1 MLILLGLV
9 LGILAG
15 IISTI
20 FPTLNGVLMI
30 MALYGLK
37 VNTEAAFVYIVSL
50 SAIYGIGQFA
60 GRYLN
65 PTSPED
71 FYISDSAASY
81 SKNGMGIIAAAKASD
96 LYMFVFLA
104 GSLASCILVFSS
116 VISKTEMTQM
126 WYISIGVS
134 VLLWLWTISQSNNKG
149 KAVITVALVSIFALV
164 AVRAGGKLPT
174 FNLFAVL
181 YALPALLSLLQSNKV
196 ISKQYAVGGSQ
207 HIPFNNFG
215 YYEALLS
222 GLGSAILIGLPS
234 SLILSLLGEDN
245 NSKTPTGDKLAKDAV
260 SSGCQS
266 FAGLLLFVTIGS
278 ARDSV
283 SSTLDLIVPSKLS
296 PTTAL
301 IIIVISA
308 VITLCAHANMSALT
322 NLYIAIN
329 NGLGQRLIAMI
340 CLAAMG
346 GIMVLTAG
354 PLVTIGLLL
363 GGFGLC
369 TLANSFELQPEHMSI
384 AVSILPIFAFMGLI

>member
-1 MLILLGLV
+1 MLILLGLI

-15 IISTI
+15 IISSI

-30 MALYGLK
+30 LSLYALK
-37 VNTEAAFVYIVSL
+37 VNTEAAFVYVVAL

-65 PTSPED
+65 PTNPED
-71 FYISDSAASY
+71 YYIASTSDSY
-81 SKNGMGIIAAAKASD
+81 SKKGMGIVAAAKAAD

-116 VISKTEMTQM
+116 VITKTEMTQM

-134 VLLWLWTISQSNNKG
+134 VLLWFWTISQSTNKV
-149 KAVITVALVSIFALV
+149 KALITIALVSIFALV

-181 YALPALLSLLQSNKV
+181 YSLPTLLTLLQSNKV
-196 ISKQYAVGGSQ
+196 ISKQYPTGGPQ
-207 HIPFNNFG
+207 NIPFNNFG

-234 SLILSLLGEDN
+234 SLILSILGEN
-245 NSKTPTGDKLAKDAV
+245 NSSKTPNGDKLAKDAV

-296 PTTAL
+296 PMTAL

-308 VITLCAHANMSALT
+308 IITLAAHANMSALT

-340 CLAAMG
+340 CLAAMV
-346 GIMVLTAG
+346 GIMILTAG
-354 PLVTIGLLL
+354 IFTTIGLLL

-369 TLANSFELQPEHMSI
+369 TLANAFELQPEHMSI